1 MVWYFVKIVLGN
13 KRDFYSFDVREWE
26 FIDEYWYLE

>member
-26 FIDEYWYLE
+26 FIMCIGI